1 MKRGEVAV
9 GSKTALV
16 TGASA
21 GIGRCYARRLAGLG
35 YNLVIVSRDG
45 DRLNELADELRGT
58 YCISVMVVVMD
69 LARERAAYELYDL
82 VKSEGIEVD
91 VLVNNAG
98 MFSFLDILKTP
109 TERIS
114 RLLLLHDMTLTLNC
128 RLFGEDMAR
137 RGGGHILNMSS
148 FSIWMPFPGLSLY
161 SASKSYVKS
170 FSVAFS
176 KEVQELG
183 IKCTAVCPAGIATD
197 LYGLPADW
205 QRFGVRIGVL
215 MTTDRCAKK
224 GLRAMVAR
232 APQVCARLVEQDI
245 HTVLSDDTISSD
257 ETHTALDGALPEVI
271 PHGSFRAAV
280 FFCRDGRER
289 DCVCRQ

>member
-1 MKRGEVAV
+1 MKRGEVAA

-183 IKCTAVCPAGIATD
+183 
-197 LYGLPADW
+197 LSL
-205 QRFGVRIGVL
+205 
-215 MTTDRCAKK
+215 
-224 GLRAMVAR
+224 
-232 APQVCARLVEQDI
+232 I
-245 HTVLSDDTISSD
+245 HIS
-257 ETHTALDGALPEVI
+257 EPTRPY
-271 PHGSFRAAV
+271 
-280 FFCRDGRER
+280 
-289 DCVCRQ
+289 

>member
-1 MKRGEVAV
+1 MKRGEVAA

-82 VKSEGIEVD
+82 VKSEGVEVD

-215 MTTDRCAKK
+215 MTADRCAKK
-224 GLRAMVAR
+224 GLRAMWRGRRKCVPDWWNKIFIPFCLMIPYPLMKLIRCWTAR
-232 APQVCARLVEQDI
+232 FQK
-245 HTVLSDDTISSD
+245 
-257 ETHTALDGALPEVI
+257 
-271 PHGSFRAAV
+271 
-280 FFCRDGRER
+280 
-289 DCVCRQ
+289 